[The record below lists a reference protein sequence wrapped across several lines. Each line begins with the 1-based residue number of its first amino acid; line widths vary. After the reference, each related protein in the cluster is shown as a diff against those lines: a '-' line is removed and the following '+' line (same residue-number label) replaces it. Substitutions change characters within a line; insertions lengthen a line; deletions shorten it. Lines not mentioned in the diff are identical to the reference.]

1 MKVITG
7 NRVSISSVSE
17 SMSNGKPLV
26 SEMKDHF
33 NLFNVKVTLFGLYSN
48 VSKLN

>member
-7 NRVSISSVSE
+7 NRMSISSVSE

-26 SEMKDHF
+26 SEIKDHF